1 VRKHLRYH
9 KWVVHIDADTIP
21 LDYSLPLSGI
31 VDEGYDVIVQW
42 MDNGQLA
49 AGGVVF
55 KNTAKSW
62 LFMDR
67 WISKGNVTDPPGA
80 GPNADNGDLVELLT
94 EMFPWGYSVR
104 SSGGALGIFGAGG
117 RLYLGQTDLRIKI
130 SWEVRVLG
138 QASAPAAL
146 GSGSLPLS

>member
-1 VRKHLRYH
+1 MRKHLRYH

-94 EMFPWGYSVR
+94 EMSGYDCSALSNASISELRR
-104 SSGGALGIFGAGG
+104 SNF
-117 RLYLGQTDLRIKI
+117 QTFHKCFMDAFKWPLETSHLQLRMA
-130 SWEVRVLG
+130 EF
-138 QASAPAAL
+138 
-146 GSGSLPLS
+146 